1 MATGPELRIGDA
13 EREATAESLREHYAQ
28 GRLTLDE
35 FNERLSASLSAVT
48 QRDLDELTA
57 DLPHVRTP
65 IRPLPQQSAG
75 PGPGYGPWRRGIGA
89 FASVIAALAVVTV
102 FSFAVA
108 PGMWHLRFFS
118 LPGRLPVL
126 IIGLMLLRA
135 LFRRIFGGRMGGGR
149 MRGNYRSGR
158 PW

>member
-13 EREATAESLREHYAQ
+13 EREATADSLREHYAQ
-28 GRLTLDE
+28 GRLSLDE
-35 FNERLSASLSAVT
+35 FNERLSAAFSAVT

-65 IRPLPQQSAG
+65 VAPLPQQSAG
-75 PGPGYGPWRRGIGA
+75 PGAGPRRSVIRA
-89 FASVIAALAVVTV
+89 FAGLITALAVVGV

-126 IIGLMLLRA
+126 VIGLLLLRA
-135 LFRRIFGGRMGGGR
+135 LFRRIFGSRMSGGRMGGG
-149 MRGNYRSGR
+149 YRSGR
-158 PW
+158 RW

>member
-1 MATGPELRIGDA
+1 MNRAARGIVEVVMATGPELRIGDA

-65 IRPLPQQSAG
+65 VRPLPQQSA
-75 PGPGYGPWRRGIGA
+75 GPGYGPWRRGIGA

-108 PGMWHLRFFS
+108 
-118 LPGRLPVL
+118 
-126 IIGLMLLRA
+126 
-135 LFRRIFGGRMGGGR
+135 
-149 MRGNYRSGR
+149 
-158 PW
+158 